1 MLNLYDEN
9 ENFYLIK
16 AITQA
21 GEKYVFNART
31 YLENIELAKHYSTLS
46 SARRMAKA
54 VQDEGYETKI
64 ISEKTGFR
72 INCDVLI
79 GTLYVIIGG
88 NLSEERVSPAPPS
101 KDF

>member
-31 YLENIELAKHYSTLS
+31 YVENIELAKHYSTLS

-64 ISEKTGFR
+64 ISEKTQK
-72 INCDVLI
+72 L
-79 GTLYVIIGG
+79 
-88 NLSEERVSPAPPS
+88 E
-101 KDF
+101 